1 MIKIFLNGNEII
13 KFKGY
18 MDLRKNQEVDI
29 LGETYVIDKIESTEL
44 YTRVD
49 VKKQQVSY
57 ITGGSITA
65 DKINPSKAKI
75 NTINPFNV

>member
-57 ITGGSITA
+57 IIGGSITA